1 MTSSA
6 PRGDA
11 HPNRPYYKPSDD
23 SGAFIATTAPRYS
36 ANTSSGTNA
45 ATQRSSNSGNLS
57 LPPAS
62 NRYSSSIDEIGG
74 SESSSYASN
83 LSEAGMALL
92 YSTALQ
98 YTSTCLAMPFEVG
111 KLLLQV
117 QWVPKDE
124 VWMAFGEAEKDD
136 EMKLLNKSRRDT
148 AGQTVSPPIGRNE
161 WVEGEQGGL
170 LEGEQGGIS
179 RSDREEWQDG
189 EDDEEDDLTS
199 EKPDFGGEKDEL
211 SDEDEAEAY
220 FRDLS
225 STSSRPLDLSRE
237 SGRRRRKQTD
247 SYGYVLRKSIHEDV
261 TRPEFV
267 MPIVVR
273 GGVWE
278 MIKAVGR
285 GKEGWLGLWK
295 GEYPTL
301 YCRSKISS

>member
-1 MTSSA
+1 MSSSSSA
-6 PRGDA
+6 SRGDA
-11 HPNRPYYKPSDD
+11 HPLRPYYTPSDD
-23 SGAFIATTAPRYS
+23 NAAFVATTAPRYS
-36 ANTSSGTNA
+36 SNASSSTNA
-45 ATQRSSNSGNLS
+45 ATQRSSATAITSSGGSLS

-62 NRYSSSIDEIGG
+62 NRYSTSSLDGVASDGDG
-74 SESSSYASN
+74 SFAGS
-83 LSEAGMALL
+83 LSDACMALL
-92 YSTALQ
+92 YSTGLQ

-124 VWMAFGEAEKDD
+124 VWMAFGETEKEEDLIAT
-136 EMKLLNKSRRDT
+136 KGRSKR
-148 AGQTVSPPIGRNE
+148 AGARPTTSPPIGRNE
-161 WVEGEQGGL
+161 WIDGEDRREDGL
-170 LEGEQGGIS
+170 SQ
-179 RSDREEWQDG
+179 SDREEWQDG
-189 EDDEEDDLTS
+189 EDDDGKDESLG
-199 EKPDFGGEKDEL
+199 KRDFGGERDEL

-225 STSSRPLDLSRE
+225 TTSSRPLDLTRE
-237 SGRRRRKQTD
+237 SSKKRRKQTD
-247 SYGYVLRKSIHEDV
+247 SYGYVVRKSIHEDV

-295 GEYPTL
+295 GE
-301 YCRSKISS
+301 SKIAC